1 MSMGSIAAFPSPPA
15 SQADRMM
22 PGPNRRLLREALHL
36 SFGLIALASVTGLYF
51 WLDFP
56 LVSAAFTYLLVIVF
70 LSLVSSFLSSI
81 ALTFIA
87 IGFLNYFF
95 TSPIFSFRIE
105 FQQDVVAVAGFL
117 ITSLIVSGLV
127 RRVRAEQGERM
138 RASERLREAQRVVHV
153 GYWEFDLGTERITF
167 SDEASRIF
175 GLTAREGTIAVD
187 EATERIHPE
196 DRPILTLAAAEAV
209 RGGPRYDMD
218 CRIVRPDGEVRFI
231 HTQGDLGRDAS
242 GRPISMFGTVQDIT
256 DRKRL
261 EEEQRYQMQLLKT
274 VTDNA
279 SSMLY
284 FVDAAGLGTFVNPSF
299 ERITGFR
306 ADEVI
311 GRVVHDKIRPTKP
324 DGTPY
329 PVSEC
334 PWTGDV
340 RQRSVVRGEEMFVRK
355 DGTSFP
361 VLYTASPIFREGAA
375 VGTVIEVQDLT
386 ETKAAE
392 AELRNRA
399 KLLSLAHDAIFVRDL
414 EGRITF
420 WNPGAVKT
428 YGWTAEE
435 AIRRVCHELLQTRFP
450 VSRRAVDI
458 ALQEQGEWEGEMT
471 HITRQGAAIV
481 VTSRQS
487 LERDEHGAGV
497 AILEINRDITD
508 RKLAEQALRD
518 SEEQWKA
525 VFENNPTMYFMLDA
539 AGTILSVN
547 PFGAEQLGY
556 TADELIGRPV
566 LNVFY
571 EPDRE
576 AVQKNAATCLEQPG
590 QVMSWE
596 LRKIRKDGSM
606 LWVRET
612 GRAVLIKNRPVILIV
627 CEDITERKRAEYL
640 TGQVFETYPDAICV
654 IGRDYRYQRVNPVYA
669 RTLEMPVEKLVGMH
683 VADLLG
689 TTFFEQMLKPKYDR
703 CFAGEELSFTEWFTY
718 PRRRRYLSA
727 SYSPLRPG
735 PERIEGI
742 LVITRDLTDLVL
754 ASEALRSAQAE
765 LAHANRVATMGQ
777 LTASIAH
784 EVNQPIAAAVT
795 NAQAGLRWL
804 SAQPPN
810 FDEVGEALARIVLAG
825 NRAGEVIGR
834 IRALIKKEDPRKD
847 LFAIND
853 AILEVMALT
862 RAEAANNGVAV
873 STELADG
880 LPLLQG
886 DRVELQ
892 QVLLNLIINAIES
905 IRSLSEGNRDLLIC
919 TRKAELNAVLVEVRD
934 SGPGFAP
941 ATVARLFDAFYTTK
955 PSGLGLG
962 LSICRSIIEAH
973 NGRIWAS
980 PNVPRGAVFHF
991 TVPAVCTDNLNVGV
1005 AVMKSA
1011 QDGA

>member
-1 MSMGSIAAFPSPPA
+1 
-15 SQADRMM
+15 
-22 PGPNRRLLREALHL
+22 
-36 SFGLIALASVTGLYF
+36 
-51 WLDFP
+51 
-56 LVSAAFTYLLVIVF
+56 
-70 LSLVSSFLSSI
+70 
-81 ALTFIA
+81 
-87 IGFLNYFF
+87 
-95 TSPIFSFRIE
+95 
-105 FQQDVVAVAGFL
+105 
-117 ITSLIVSGLV
+117 
-127 RRVRAEQGERM
+127 
-138 RASERLREAQRVVHV
+138 
-153 GYWEFDLGTERITF
+153 
-167 SDEASRIF
+167 
-175 GLTAREGTIAVD
+175 
-187 EATERIHPE
+187 
-196 DRPILTLAAAEAV
+196 
-209 RGGPRYDMD
+209 
-218 CRIVRPDGEVRFI
+218 
-231 HTQGDLGRDAS
+231 
-242 GRPISMFGTVQDIT
+242 
-256 DRKRL
+256 
-261 EEEQRYQMQLLKT
+261 
-274 VTDNA
+274 
-279 SSMLY
+279 
-284 FVDAAGLGTFVNPSF
+284 
-299 ERITGFR
+299 
-306 ADEVI
+306 
-311 GRVVHDKIRPTKP
+311 
-324 DGTPY
+324 
-329 PVSEC
+329 
-334 PWTGDV
+334 
-340 RQRSVVRGEEMFVRK
+340 
-355 DGTSFP
+355 
-361 VLYTASPIFREGAA
+361 
-375 VGTVIEVQDLT
+375 
-386 ETKAAE
+386 
-392 AELRNRA
+392 
-399 KLLSLAHDAIFVRDL
+399 
-414 EGRITF
+414 
-420 WNPGAVKT
+420 
-428 YGWTAEE
+428 
-435 AIRRVCHELLQTRFP
+435 
-450 VSRRAVDI
+450 
-458 ALQEQGEWEGEMT
+458 
-471 HITRQGAAIV
+471 
-481 VTSRQS
+481 
-487 LERDEHGAGV
+487 
-497 AILEINRDITD
+497 
-508 RKLAEQALRD
+508 
-518 SEEQWKA
+518 
-525 VFENNPTMYFMLDA
+525 
-539 AGTILSVN
+539 
-547 PFGAEQLGY
+547 
-556 TADELIGRPV
+556 
-566 LNVFY
+566 
-571 EPDRE
+571 
-576 AVQKNAATCLEQPG
+576 
-590 QVMSWE
+590 
-596 LRKIRKDGSM
+596 
-606 LWVRET
+606 
-612 GRAVLIKNRPVILIV
+612 
-627 CEDITERKRAEYL
+627 
-640 TGQVFETYPDAICV
+640 
-654 IGRDYRYQRVNPVYA
+654 
-669 RTLEMPVEKLVGMH
+669 MPVEKLVGMH